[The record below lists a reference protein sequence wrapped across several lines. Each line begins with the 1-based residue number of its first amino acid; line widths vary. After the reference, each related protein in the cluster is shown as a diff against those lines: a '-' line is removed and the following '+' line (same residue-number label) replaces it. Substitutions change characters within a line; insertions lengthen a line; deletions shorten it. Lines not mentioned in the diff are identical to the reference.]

1 MEVTGDDVYFV
12 SDQSTLVKIDTKR
25 LFAAIESNNKQ
36 EMLLSESVVC
46 KDAETIS
53 LDAVSKSV
61 TVLSSEGVLFLS
73 DTPQTRLDLNTLC
86 GNSEHIWTA
95 VGSNSNIIVATGI
108 IKNKKTIEYILVDA

>member
-1 MEVTGDDVYFV
+1 MEATGDDVYFV
-12 SDQSTLVKIDTKR
+12 SSESTLVKIDTKR

-61 TVLSSEGVLFLS
+61 TVLSSAVILFLS
-73 DTPQTRLDLNTLC
+73 STPQTRLDLETVC
-86 GNSEHIWTA
+86 GNSKHKWTA
-95 VGSNSNIIVATGI
+95 VGSSSNRIVAAGVDTR
-108 IKNKKTIEYILVDA
+108 NKKIEYVLVDA

>member
-1 MEVTGDDVYFV
+1 MEVTGDIVYFV
-12 SDQSTLVKIDTKR
+12 SLESSIVKLYTKR

-61 TVLSSEGVLFLS
+61 TVLSSAGVLFVS
-73 DTPQTRLDLNTLC
+73 STPQTRLDL
-86 GNSEHIWTA
+86 
-95 VGSNSNIIVATGI
+95 
-108 IKNKKTIEYILVDA
+108 KTV